1 MSTLQIAIVS
11 IISALVLYSIAVW
24 SEKLSSRLKWWHLA
38 FFYLGFI
45 ADTTGTS
52 FMTYIAK
59 GFHLKAH
66 TLSGLIALIIMFVHT
81 LWATWVLARQNE
93 KALKTFHKYSIAAW
107 LIWLIP
113 FVSGM
118 VMSIPK

>member
-1 MSTLQIAIVS
+1 MSSLQIAVTT
-11 IISALVLYSIAVW
+11 IIAALLFYSIAVW
-24 SEKLSSRLKWWHLA
+24 SEKFGSRLKWWHLF

-52 FMTYIAK
+52 YMAK
-59 GFHLKAH
+59 LANGFHLKPH
-66 TLSGLIALIIMFVHT
+66 TLTGLSALIIMFVHT
-81 LWATWVLARQNE
+81 LWATWVLLRQNE
-93 KALKTFHKYSIAAW
+93 KALITFHKYSIAAW